1 MGEDMLQSA
10 LVGAAI
16 GIAVVLVMA
25 FIGSRRKPNF
35 DAPPRRNQTLQSP
48 LSPADALA
56 RIKAL
61 AGSNKLSLAAE
72 EPAKGLVVLADT
84 MSLASFGNFYPVFA
98 KATPGGSELVVGI
111 QPKTPQ
117 YGPVVSSK
125 LRKIVE
131 AVRGAVG

>member
-1 MGEDMLQSA
+1 MGGDMLQSA
-10 LVGAAI
+10 LIGAAI
-16 GIAVVLVMA
+16 GVAVVVVMA
-25 FIGSRRKPNF
+25 LIGMTRKPKF
-35 DAPPRRNQTLQSP
+35 DAPPRRNQTIQSP
-48 LSPADALA
+48 LAPAQALE
-56 RIKAL
+56 RVKAL
-61 AGSNKLSLAAE
+61 AGLNKLALAAE
-72 EPAKGLVVLADT
+72 EPAKGLVVLSDN

-125 LRKIVE
+125 LKKIVE